1 MFLDGQGFIL
11 SLVVLGIIGIL
22 YGLCYYMGHFVWIIP
37 GILFLISIALY
48 IKRNDIFEEYKWWL
62 GGSIIVM
69 VIFILIY
76 FNLIKPQ
83 MEKINL

>member
-1 MFLDGQGFIL
+1 
-11 SLVVLGIIGIL
+11 
-22 YGLCYYMGHFVWIIP
+22 MGHFVWIIP

-48 IKRNDIFEEYKWWL
+48 INRNDKFEEYKWWL

-69 VIFILIY
+69 VIFIPIY

-83 MEKINL
+83 MEKN